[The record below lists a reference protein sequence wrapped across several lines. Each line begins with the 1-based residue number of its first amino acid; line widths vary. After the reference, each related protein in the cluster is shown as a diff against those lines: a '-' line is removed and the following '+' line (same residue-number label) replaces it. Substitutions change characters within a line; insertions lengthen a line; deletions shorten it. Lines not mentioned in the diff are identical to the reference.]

1 MLIRLFLIILLPF
14 HLVAQELNSSNTVPI
29 YQQGVI
35 YKDSL
40 SVFSNNRV
48 FRYPLKRAT
57 QPVSRPIVNQILLEY
72 DEDGIDNMH
81 QFETVVVED
90 HLYFVQQKGGLV
102 FKFQN
107 DSIIRVDRSFTHR
120 MQIGSNIF
128 SHDSK
133 IFRFGGY
140 GFWSFR
146 NFFTFFTEEIHEWEA
161 LSPVNTL
168 ISPPGIANGLYA
180 LTNKTFISF
189 NGKIRN
195 PNNLTNTS
203 SATDEVWRY
212 DFESN
217 RWDNVG
223 TLLYDLSNI
232 QGVSFLGDELLLTT
246 TGSTLT
252 RIEPFKNRVRNY
264 KLTSL
269 QYKLFKT
276 QGLLGVYKKDSK
288 YYSFVKYDN
297 VNTVELVERHED
309 EFFGELI
316 EETKLYQDLSPWRY
330 VVLLLLIPILYYI
343 RKLLRLRKNRNSKVI
358 IKNEGLIYHK
368 VFFEFEPKELEVINL
383 LLDFD
388 VVHSSDILALVE
400 NPNHNYSHNMRT
412 KNQLID
418 KINYKFKTML
428 KIDYDLI
435 TSEKSAEDKR
445 IIDYRIDKT
454 YFS

>member
-1 MLIRLFLIILLPF
+1 MKII
-14 HLVAQELNSSNTVPI
+14 
-29 YQQGVI
+29 
-35 YKDSL
+35 
-40 SVFSNNRV
+40 
-48 FRYPLKRAT
+48 
-57 QPVSRPIVNQILLEY
+57 
-72 DEDGIDNMH
+72 
-81 QFETVVVED
+81 
-90 HLYFVQQKGGLV
+90 
-102 FKFQN
+102 
-107 DSIIRVDRSFTHR
+107 FT
-120 MQIGSNIF
+120 S
-128 SHDSK
+128 
-133 IFRFGGY
+133 
-140 GFWSFR
+140 
-146 NFFTFFTEEIHEWEA
+146 EEIHEWEA

-168 ISPPGIANGLYA
+168 ISPQGIANGLYA
-180 LTNKTFISF
+180 LTDNVFISF
-189 NGKIRN
+189 NGRIRN

-269 QYKLFKT
+269 QYKLFNT

-343 RKLLRLRKNRNSKVI
+343 RKFLRLRKNRNSKVI

-428 KIDYDLI
+428 KIDYNLI